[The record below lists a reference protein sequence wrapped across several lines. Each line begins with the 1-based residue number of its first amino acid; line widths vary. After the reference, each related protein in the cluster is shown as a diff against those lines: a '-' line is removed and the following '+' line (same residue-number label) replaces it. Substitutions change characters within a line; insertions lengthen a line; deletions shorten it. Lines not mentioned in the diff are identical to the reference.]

1 MKNQKKKIEYIETEL
16 HLVCHKLP
24 PSNRKKKNRLKM
36 SKPDFSTNILDWH
49 WVRKAK
55 QKKQTFCQFT

>member
-24 PSNRKKKNRLKM
+24 PSNRKKNKIENE
-36 SKPDFSTNILDWH
+36 
-49 WVRKAK
+49 
-55 QKKQTFCQFT
+55 QT